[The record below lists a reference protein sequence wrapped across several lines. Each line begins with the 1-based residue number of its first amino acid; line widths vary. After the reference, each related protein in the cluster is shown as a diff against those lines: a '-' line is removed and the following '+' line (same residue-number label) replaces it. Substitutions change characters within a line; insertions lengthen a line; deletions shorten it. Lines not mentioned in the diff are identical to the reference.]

1 MNKHELWNDIAK
13 SVFGEAWHGPSVN
26 EALAGVTAAQA
37 ANRPPN
43 ELHSIWE
50 LTLHVAAW
58 IDEVAERVQGRFH
71 EEPLAGNFVTV
82 TDTSETAWQA
92 ASGEPARALT
102 RLEGA
107 LDVFPEQRLGE
118 EVRPGVTFGA
128 MLSGLAQHNAYHAG
142 QIAVLR
148 RL

>member
-1 MNKHELWNDIAK
+1 MNKHDLWNDIAK

-26 EALAGVTAAQA
+26 EALAGVTVAQA

-43 ELHSIWE
+43 GLHSIWE
-50 LTLHVAAW
+50 LTLHTAAW
-58 IDEVAERVQGRFH
+58 IDEVAERIQGRYH
-71 EEPLAGNFVTV
+71 AEPLAGNFVTLA
-82 TDTSETAWQA
+82 DISEAAWQVA
-92 ASGEPARALT
+92 LGEPTRALAC
-102 RLEGA
+102 LEAA

-118 EVRPGVTFGA
+118 EVRPGVTFAA
-128 MLSGLAQHNAYHAG
+128 MLSGLTQHNTYHAG